1 MSIYTTV
8 IRPLLF
14 RLDAETAHHMTV
26 EGCRVFGAIP
36 GVAALT
42 QRLLKIDDPVLR
54 IEVAGL
60 RFPNPIGLA
69 AGWDKSGRALRML
82 DSLGFGFTEI
92 GSVSARSSLGN
103 PKPRLFRL
111 PRDRALIVNYGLPN
125 EGAEVVSA
133 RLAAHGPQLPLGVN
147 IVKTNDG
154 QGSPPCST
162 DEILADYQ
170 RSVSLMHRHA
180 GYLMLNLSCPNVA
193 AGGDFFV
200 QPGNI
205 RLLLERLQPL
215 GVSCPVFLK
224 VAPCDDA
231 AVHQRLLD
239 QCEGFTFVHG
249 FCFNLPSGKPDSLN
263 LDTPRES
270 LADRP
275 GAVAGRPVTAL
286 INRCIAGLYARM
298 DRQRYVIIGAGGV
311 FTAQDAYE
319 KIRLGASLVQLYT
332 AMIYEGPGVT
342 KRICQG
348 LGELLR
354 QDGFQ
359 SVAEAVGSGHTE
371 KKGILSKPV

>member
-1 MSIYTTV
+1 MSIYTAV

-26 EGCRVFGAIP
+26 EGCRVLGAIP
-36 GVAALT
+36 GVPASAH
-42 QRLLKIDDPVLR
+42 RLLRSDDPVLR
-54 IEVAGL
+54 SEVAGL
-60 RFPNPIGLA
+60 SFHNPIGLA

-82 DSLGFGFTEI
+82 DSLGFGFSEI

-111 PRDRALIVNYGLPN
+111 PRDRAIIVNYGLPN
-125 EGAEVVSA
+125 EGADIVSA
-133 RLAAHGPQLPLGVN
+133 RLAAHCPQRPLGVN

-154 QGSPPCST
+154 RDAPPCST
-162 DEILADYQ
+162 DEILSDYQ
-170 RSVSLMHRHA
+170 RSVSLMHQHA
-180 GYLMLNLSCPNVA
+180 SYLMLNLSCPNVA
-193 AGGDFFV
+193 AEGDFFS
-200 QPGNI
+200 QPGNV
-205 RLLLERLQPL
+205 RLLLERLQTL
-215 GVSCPVFLK
+215 NVRCPVLLK
-224 VAPCDDA
+224 VAPYDDA
-231 AVHQRLLD
+231 AMHQRLLE
-239 QCEGFTFVHG
+239 QCEDFAFVRG
-249 FCFNLPSGKPDSLN
+249 FCFNLPSGKPDSLQ
-263 LDTPRES
+263 LDTPRDQ
-270 LADRP
+270 LADQP

-298 DRQRYVIIGAGGV
+298 DRQRYAIIGAGGV

-348 LGELLR
+348 LGQLLR

-359 SVAEAVGSGHTE
+359 HVAEAVGSGHPETAA
-371 KKGILSKPV
+371 